1 MRDAKEAL
9 SDDLSCLLSVPGLD
23 EPVRITRAELNTL
36 IEGDLRRTVALL
48 GQSIADADLAP
59 TDLAAVYLTGG
70 SSRIPLVSTL
80 VAEALGV
87 MPTTQGDPKAVVA
100 LGAVRAVEH
109 AAKAEAEAVVT
120 EADGRPP
127 TEQRESRRRRTAS
140 RRVGDDRSRSP
151 KRAGLAHRTML
162 LQELGP
168 GKSCSLKRG
177 GAQRSAALGFPVPA
191 PAAPALQPSCSR
203 IEGCSTGRSPPSRRC
218 TRLRFPCRRSA
229 R

>member
-100 LGAVRAVEH
+100 LGAVRAVGARREGSGGGTKKAQEPLRRATG
-109 AAKAEAEAVVT
+109 AA
-120 EADGRPP
+120 
-127 TEQRESRRRRTAS
+127 
-140 RRVGDDRSRSP
+140 SP
-151 KRAGLAHRTML
+151 
-162 LQELGP
+162 
-168 GKSCSLKRG
+168 
-177 GAQRSAALGFPVPA
+177 
-191 PAAPALQPSCSR
+191 
-203 IEGCSTGRSPPSRRC
+203 
-218 TRLRFPCRRSA
+218 SA
-229 R
+229 RTKSLPTSTSPS